1 MPKRPRIALIA
12 AVAANGVIG
21 QDNAMPWH
29 LPADLAH
36 FKRVTLGKPV
46 IMGRRTCESIGR
58 PLPGRRNIVV
68 SRQPGLA
75 IEGCEV
81 VDSLEAALERAREG
95 GPEEIMIIGGA
106 QLYEQALPLADRL
119 YLTLVDAAP
128 EGDARF
134 PEWSSR
140 DWKVVARDFMLPDE
154 KNPWSLTFLTLD
166 RGR

>member
-1 MPKRPRIALIA
+1 MSQSPRIALIA

-36 FKRVTLGKPV
+36 FKRITLGKPV

-58 PLPGRRNIVV
+58 PLPGRLNIVV
-68 SRQPGLA
+68 SSQPDLA

-81 VDSLEAALERAREG
+81 VDSLEAALERARQED
-95 GPEEIMIIGGA
+95 PEEIMIIGGA
-106 QLYEQALPLADRL
+106 RIYEQALPLADRL
-119 YLTLVDAAP
+119 YLTLIDSRP

-140 DWKVVARDFMLPDE
+140 DWKVVQRDFMLPDAD
-154 KNPWSLTFLTLD
+154 NPWSLTFLTLD
-166 RGR
+166 RR